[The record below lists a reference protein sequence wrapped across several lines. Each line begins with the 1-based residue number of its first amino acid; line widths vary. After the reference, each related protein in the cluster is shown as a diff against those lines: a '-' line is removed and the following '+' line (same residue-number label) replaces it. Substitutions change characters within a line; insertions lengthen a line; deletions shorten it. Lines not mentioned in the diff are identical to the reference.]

1 MLLTFEPKVTR
12 NFTAGLSSKV
22 RSSAQLSLD
31 RQPSHS
37 KWIASYK
44 SSPPKLFCKKGVFKN
59 FTHFTRKH
67 PCQSLFV
74 NKKSSSFL
82 LKKRLWH
89 RCFPVNFA
97 KFLRTPISIE
107 HIWWLLLLIYFCQMS
122 LYFCVYGNLKYFYH
136 IGNMLF

>member
-12 NFTAGLSSKV
+12 NFAAGLSSKV

-44 SSPPKLFCKKGVFKN
+44 SSRPKLFCKKGVFKN

-97 KFLRTPISIE
+97 KFLRTPISKNICE
-107 HIWWLLLLIYFCQMS
+107 RLLLQLPCKTLHFRISPRQFVMHVKIT
-122 LYFCVYGNLKYFYH
+122 LEVY
-136 IGNMLF
+136 